1 MGVLIFKEIQG
12 QILKFKGFQA
22 LEKKIPIFKG
32 FQGFS
37 RMWAPWLY
45 HLLAV
50 KLV

>member
-37 RMWAPWLY
+37 RMWAPCND
-45 HLLAV
+45 LLTNEPSD
-50 KLV
+50 